1 MVSLPTMSVLI
12 DYWSSENG
20 QYIYG
25 KVRVRGVQI
34 RCGPSNLLRC
44 GQFVVQNVPL
54 KRVICEISPQIKG

>member
-34 RCGPSNLLRC
+34 RCGLWVKQPSALWSIRC
-44 GQFVVQNVPL
+44 A
-54 KRVICEISPQIKG
+54 KCTPQKGDL